1 MTRRSREE
9 DDVARWSEVVAAAP
23 ELAGRAQGLFDAHR
37 HKTMATLRKD
47 GSPRISG
54 TEANFADGDLW
65 LGAMP
70 GSMKALDLRR
80 DPRIALHS
88 ATIDPPDDPV
98 GWEGDA
104 KLAGRAEEVTDAQRK
119 ATVEA
124 ASGGGGQPG
133 PYHLFRVDVT
143 QVVLVRVGDPPDHLV
158 IELWREGEGLRR
170 TTRR

>member
-1 MTRRSREE
+1 M
-9 DDVARWSEVVAAAP
+9 ARWSEVVAAAP

-104 KLAGRAEEVTDAQRK
+104 KLAGRAEEVTDAERK